1 MKLLD
6 FMDYFRTWDYK
17 IVVLSLD
24 KKPLMDGSITQ
35 LIGDRVTRDGA
46 DIKHTFERIVDSF
59 YVHNGQMLIYVK

>member
-35 LIGDRVTRDGA
+35 LIGDRVTKDGA
-46 DIKHTFERIVDSF
+46 DIKRTFERIVDSF